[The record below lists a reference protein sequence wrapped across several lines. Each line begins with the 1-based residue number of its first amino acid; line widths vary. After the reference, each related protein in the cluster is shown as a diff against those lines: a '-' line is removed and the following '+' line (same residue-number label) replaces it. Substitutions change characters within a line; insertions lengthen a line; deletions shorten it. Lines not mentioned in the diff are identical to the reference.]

1 MTLTPEVK
9 AQIFT
14 ARNDLLKRINEAL
27 HQRNYLDAVLLL
39 EEAIV
44 MSNKIAENERAKEY
58 NQKMSECIEKIFS
71 IDDQADL
78 DPEIT
83 ADFKNEVE
91 QLTRAAQE
99 LVQKR
104 QFQDAIN
111 DYRTAIEISIKLKDK
126 MAIWKL
132 TKSITILGET
142 LSPTELLSTDFTE
155 KPSIKE
161 PEAKQAAILFTAKP
175 PIKPPE
181 IKQAAISFAAKPPI
195 KPPEITQPEIPFAAK
210 PASKEPEAKRPEI
223 LFPTKPAPS
232 PSPPEKPTIKQPE
245 PKQPEI
251 PFAVKPEAK
260 RPEILFPTKPAP
272 APPPPEKPAI
282 KQPEPKQPEI
292 PFAVKPEAKRP
303 EILFPTKPAPAPPP
317 SEKPAINQPEPKQA
331 EIMIATKPSLPTAPG
346 KEMPFFKA
354 VIPLKA
360 SQEPEGRKESIAISK
375 ESEKKLRKEAEK
387 ETEKREAEKKQAEKK
402 QGKKEAEKKQI
413 KAEVK
418 TDTPKSGPSSD
429 VLAEIIGFKHDVL
442 SSMPPPSTP
451 GVQKKPTSSKS
462 GPPSDL
468 LDEIKKKAKK

>member
-27 HQRNYLDAVLLL
+27 HSRNFLDAVLLL
-39 EEAIV
+39 EEAVV
-44 MSNKIAENERAKEY
+44 MSNKIGENERAKEY

-78 DPEIT
+78 DLEIT
-83 ADFKNEVE
+83 ADFKSEVE
-91 QLTRAAQE
+91 QLTRTAQE

-132 TKSITILGET
+132 TKSITILGEN

-161 PEAKQAAILFTAKP
+161 PEAKQAEISAAAKP
-175 PIKPPE
+175 TIKQPE
-181 IKQAAISFAAKPPI
+181 IK
-195 KPPEITQPEIPFAAK
+195 QPEIPFAAK

-223 LFPTKPAPS
+223 LFPTKPAPA
-232 PSPPEKPTIKQPE
+232 PPPPEKHAIKQPE
-245 PKQPEI
+245 TKQPEI

-260 RPEILFPTKPAP
+260 RPEILFPTKPAH
-272 APPPPEKPAI
+272 APPLPEKHAI
-282 KQPEPKQPEI
+282 KQPETKQPEI
-292 PFAVKPEAKRP
+292 PFAAKPETKRP

-317 SEKPAINQPEPKQA
+317 SEKPAIKQLETKQA
-331 EIMIATKPSLPTAPG
+331 EIMIATRPSIPSAPG

-354 VIPLKA
+354 VIPQKA

-387 ETEKREAEKKQAEKK
+387 ETEKREAEKKYAEKK

-429 VLAEIIGFKHDVL
+429 VLAEIRGFKHDVL

-468 LDEIKKKAKK
+468 LDELKKKAKK

>member
-223 LFPTKPAPS
+223 LFPTKPAP
-232 PSPPEKPTIKQPE
+232 
-245 PKQPEI
+245 
-251 PFAVKPEAK
+251 
-260 RPEILFPTKPAP
+260 